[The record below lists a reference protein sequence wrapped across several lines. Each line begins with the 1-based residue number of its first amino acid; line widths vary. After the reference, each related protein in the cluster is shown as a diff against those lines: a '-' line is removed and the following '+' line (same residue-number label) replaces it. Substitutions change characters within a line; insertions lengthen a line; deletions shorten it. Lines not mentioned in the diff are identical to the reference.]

1 MYLQCNHYGLTSDV
15 HTHTH
20 TFSCVQRRIAIKIA
34 YYSVYFFFCCC
45 CCCGCRLVR
54 FTQNDDDNN
63 ELPSP
68 VYAVIYLFFFFIL
81 LNGLAQSVWSVMF
94 AHAQNIIAPS
104 DSFDI
109 TVCRCCCCCCCQ
121 HHCMIMTLTS
131 RARHNSL
138 NRQLQLRSSTSSDSS
153 LTHSVH
159 SVKHFGVG
167 WTCGFRALS
176 LSLFAIANLIYEIRN
191 VVHIHSYSPR
201 RNREGRYLL
210 WLFIN

>member
-45 CCCGCRLVR
+45 CGCRLVR

-68 VYAVIYLFFFFIL
+68 VYAVIYFFFFFFFIL

-131 RARHNSL
+131 RALHNSL